1 MSTKTSGGHVDT
13 TQDKVIVGRRRRRR
27 HSDEFKADAVAA
39 CRHAGVS
46 IAAVALSRGVNAN
59 LLRRWVADDE
69 RQRSSA
75 RDAQAVPVAVSPKPA
90 FVSVP
95 LPTVAEPAPD
105 IRIEIKRGATLIT
118 VNWPAS
124 AASGCSAWLR
134 ELLQ

>member
-1 MSTKTSGGHVDT
+1 VDT
-13 TQDKVIVGRRRRRR
+13 TQDKVGDGRRRRRR

-46 IAAVALSRGVNAN
+46 IAAVAMSRGVNAN

-69 RQRSSA
+69 RQRRSP
-75 RDAQAVPVAVSPKPA
+75 RDAQVVPVAVSPKPA
-90 FVSVP
+90 FLSVP
-95 LPTVAEPAPD
+95 VPTVAEPAPD

-118 VNWPAS
+118 VSWPAS
-124 AASGCSAWLR
+124 AVNGCVAWLR